1 MKPMTADERELLRY
15 GWVDGAVPWAEV
27 SVAELPGR
35 QWLLQV
41 DDVTDQEQPEEDL
54 TYRELH
60 DQLTG
65 LAHRPVD
72 HRPSPLPPSS
82 R

>member
-1 MKPMTADERELLRY
+1 MTPMTADERELLRC
-15 GWVDGAVPWAEV
+15 GWVDGAVLWAEV

-41 DDVTDQEQPEEDL
+41 DDVTDQPEEDL

>member
-1 MKPMTADERELLRY
+1 MKTGTGPYEADDRGRAELPRY
-15 GWVDGAVPWAEV
+15 GWVDGAVQWAEV

-35 QWLLQV
+35 QWLVQA
-41 DDVTDQEQPEEDL
+41 DDVTHQEQPEENL

-65 LAHRPVD
+65 LARK
-72 HRPSPLPPSS
+72 L
-82 R
+82 

>member
-1 MKPMTADERELLRY
+1 
-15 GWVDGAVPWAEV
+15 V

-35 QWLLQV
+35 QWLVQA
-41 DDVTDQEQPEEDL
+41 DDVTHQEQPEENL

-65 LAHRPVD
+65 LARK
-72 HRPSPLPPSS
+72 L
-82 R
+82 